1 LLTAEGLNGLI
12 NSKIQSSELNGIK
25 VASSALTV
33 SHLLFA
39 DDSLLFFRAYVADA
53 SIIKETLDT
62 YCGASGQR
70 VNMNKSSIFFAK
82 GVDQQSRDE
91 IKLILNVHNESL
103 NENYLGLPTVVG
115 STTMDAFKYL
125 KEKM

>member
-1 LLTAEGLNGLI
+1 MAP
-12 NSKIQSSELNGIK
+12 
-25 VASSALTV
+25 SAPTV

-39 DDSLLFFRAYVADA
+39 DDSLLFFRADVADA
-53 SIIKETLDT
+53 AIIKDTLDT
-62 YCGASGQR
+62 YCGASGQQ

-125 KEKM
+125 KEKMWSRVEG